1 MKTYKTRKNLPVMIF
16 GFAMVAFVLS
26 QLIINAVLNPL
37 GTELQSLNKENSY
50 IPEINFD
57 GKYECY
63 KQINIE
69 TWNFIKNNI
78 ILTTASMLK

>member
-1 MKTYKTRKNLPVMIF
+1 MRLPWDKDVVKLNKRGQKSITTNEYRFMKKK
-16 GFAMVAFVLS
+16 
-26 QLIINAVLNPL
+26 
-37 GTELQSLNKENSY
+37 LQSLNKENSY

-57 GKYECY
+57 GKHECY

-78 ILTTASMLK
+78 ILTTASMSK

>member
-1 MKTYKTRKNLPVMIF
+1 MKKQTNIAKSVFIF
-16 GFAMVAFVLS
+16 SILTFTISQLLINSVLS
-26 QLIINAVLNPL
+26 PL
-37 GTELQSLNKENSY
+37 GIQLQSLNKENSY

-63 KQINIE
+63 KQISTK

-78 ILTTASMLK
+78 ILTTASMSK

>member
-1 MKTYKTRKNLPVMIF
+1 MKELQKRYRFMKKK
-16 GFAMVAFVLS
+16 
-26 QLIINAVLNPL
+26 
-37 GTELQSLNKENSY
+37 LQSLNKENSY

-63 KQINIE
+63 KQINTE